1 MFDWFEKM
9 VRDVIWKALN
19 DAFHDLTGLGEQ
31 AIREKLQ
38 SLTAGDTLS
47 ASSPLIRVTAVD
59 NAADTVRL
67 LIRGAFPFDGITPF
81 MRLEVAISR
90 SEIDLSLGEPPIRIK
105 SWDTVLGDL
114 RVEKKNA
121 FDGELGFGYD
131 NGAWMGQGGLKL
143 LPIKAGAAI
152 YGGIS
157 DRGMVLGLDA
167 EAPPG
172 SAIPLGPTGLGL
184 RGIGGDFAYNFVPR
198 LEKNGIAIANP
209 AAKDYVTWARDHNI
223 DRWKAGPID
232 KTAVGVGIRAV
243 ICTIADMGFVFEL
256 NPIGFSFFVPGGAI
270 VLGGK
275 GVLLRRKG
283 FGVEGYFVVDVA
295 SASLALG
302 AGVNV
307 EIKAPPEELGVAGFA
322 TLLKGFAQLDAFFS
336 FSDPTAWF
344 FDVGTEEKPCKLEVL
359 TDVPVISIL
368 FSEKAEAFLRIN
380 HHRVAFGAKV
390 EIGGQYKIGKVI
402 VLVAR
407 LATGL
412 TAYVGWDPLLVR
424 AKLSVLGE
432 LGIKVWK
439 FGFLLTGEAA
449 PMVYLPSPTLF
460 SFDLKFTLD
469 LPWPIPDIEGKKTF
483 GDNIATPP
491 KILSP
496 LLAGEATADGAV
508 TTQAQKVNAIHVVS
522 DRQWD
527 LDAAKPWPDLE
538 LVVPFKS
545 RVTDHTGAVFGS
557 PISPTNEGGYDVE
570 HDLNKLELLE
580 LDHMTV
586 VPNVKGIWADG
597 PGGGTTSLHL
607 LGTDP
612 LSWLTP
618 HTDTAS
624 WASSTAPR
632 VIQVFF
638 GVGGNETFAA
648 DRGFADFHVKPTA
661 APALLDGSF
670 QPALPTRVLRGN
682 HLLLRCIDAAGKPIP
697 VDQIVLFVI
706 STNERLHGEPIL
718 PVPGATVGMAP
729 VGSLYGS
736 LTIVAIVIGFGAPS
750 TNVEISTVSGKD
762 LLIYSVRYR
771 EARQTAGGAS
781 QKTTLVPGRYRLTVE
796 GKSTA
801 IHPEFSSHPELYP
814 SAPAIDWHVQQE
826 FEVTYPD
833 SARPYIYYSTFGD
846 TRLFS
851 KTQHPWTS
859 WTADTWNPT
868 LYGIG
873 FPIYRHYHVAIRF
886 LVSYIGAIFSAA
898 PLELR
903 LAYEQGGEITESP
916 APIATPDGGSS
927 MLPESQD
934 WITAHGGTVPPD
946 SEIVLSSLPPKA
958 GMATLQ
964 VLFSHPVAG
973 EIAIDQWTGYV
984 SSFNAFRD
992 HLAWSGTCL
1001 TVRYDA
1007 AGRHVDPPCATISQS
1022 GLPWDLG
1029 AYAGKFGIDPLPK
1042 PAPRQIKTT
1051 LDHLLVESEVGVFAL
1066 YPTELTAPPISWH
1079 LPSELKVNLGALD
1092 GEAGLRFM
1100 RFAAATGARFSASG
1114 DPLAGLQE
1122 PVSATTIEAIVDPSG
1137 QPYAL
1142 WLRSPEPID
1151 WRRVKVTMSV
1161 SHVEPDTGCPT
1172 GYAHRYS
1179 LDLQVGVLPSP
1190 DGSSA
1195 FLTGSLA
1202 GEPTRLPRGEY
1213 AIELRFDAAIAGL
1226 PSLRPSVLV
1235 GPGSEIVRYRFIQ
1248 PYGATWPLP
1257 SGKSG
1262 IRHDLV
1268 DMVVRLAKLD
1278 PKIWEEAV
1286 LRDLPAEEVEAR
1298 LRSLTP
1304 ASNETIAQ
1312 PMLPFAIETAGT
1324 TKGEE

>member
-1 MFDWFEKM
+1 M

-19 DAFHDLTGLGEQ
+19 DAFHDLTRLGEQ

-496 LLAGEATADGAV
+496 LLAGEGVLTERAPTDEQRADLEFGYRIADSIAALDVGQTIAV
-508 TTQAQKVNAIHVVS
+508 KSAAVVAVEAMEGTDAVIARAGQLAGPGVRIVKV
-522 DRQWD
+522 
-527 LDAAKPWPDLE
+527 AKPQQDMRFDVP
-538 LVVPFKS
+538 VVGVS
-545 RVTDHTGAVFGS
+545 TIHTMV
-557 PISPTNEGGYDVE
+557 
-570 HDLNKLELLE
+570 
-580 LDHMTV
+580 
-586 VPNVKGIWADG
+586 
-597 PGGGTTSLHL
+597 
-607 LGTDP
+607 
-612 LSWLTP
+612 
-618 HTDTAS
+618 
-624 WASSTAPR
+624 
-632 VIQVFF
+632 
-638 GVGGNETFAA
+638 
-648 DRGFADFHVKPTA
+648 
-661 APALLDGSF
+661 
-670 QPALPTRVLRGN
+670 
-682 HLLLRCIDAAGKPIP
+682 AAGADVLS
-697 VDQIVLFVI
+697 VDAGKTLMIDGDAIVKAA
-706 STNERLHGEPIL
+706 NAAG
-718 PVPGATVGMAP
+718 
-729 VGSLYGS
+729 
-736 LTIVAIVIGFGAPS
+736 VAIVGRA
-750 TNVEISTVSGKD
+750 
-762 LLIYSVRYR
+762 
-771 EARQTAGGAS
+771 AR
-781 QKTTLVPGRYRLTVE
+781 V
-796 GKSTA
+796 
-801 IHPEFSSHPELYP
+801 I
-814 SAPAIDWHVQQE
+814 
-826 FEVTYPD
+826 
-833 SARPYIYYSTFGD
+833 
-846 TRLFS
+846 
-851 KTQHPWTS
+851 
-859 WTADTWNPT
+859 
-868 LYGIG
+868 
-873 FPIYRHYHVAIRF
+873 
-886 LVSYIGAIFSAA
+886 
-898 PLELR
+898 
-903 LAYEQGGEITESP
+903 
-916 APIATPDGGSS
+916 
-927 MLPESQD
+927 
-934 WITAHGGTVPPD
+934 
-946 SEIVLSSLPPKA
+946 
-958 GMATLQ
+958 
-964 VLFSHPVAG
+964 
-973 EIAIDQWTGYV
+973 
-984 SSFNAFRD
+984 
-992 HLAWSGTCL
+992 
-1001 TVRYDA
+1001 
-1007 AGRHVDPPCATISQS
+1007 
-1022 GLPWDLG
+1022 
-1029 AYAGKFGIDPLPK
+1029 
-1042 PAPRQIKTT
+1042 
-1051 LDHLLVESEVGVFAL
+1051 
-1066 YPTELTAPPISWH
+1066 
-1079 LPSELKVNLGALD
+1079 
-1092 GEAGLRFM
+1092 
-1100 RFAAATGARFSASG
+1100 
-1114 DPLAGLQE
+1114 
-1122 PVSATTIEAIVDPSG
+1122 
-1137 QPYAL
+1137 
-1142 WLRSPEPID
+1142 
-1151 WRRVKVTMSV
+1151 
-1161 SHVEPDTGCPT
+1161 
-1172 GYAHRYS
+1172 
-1179 LDLQVGVLPSP
+1179 
-1190 DGSSA
+1190 
-1195 FLTGSLA
+1195 
-1202 GEPTRLPRGEY
+1202 
-1213 AIELRFDAAIAGL
+1213 
-1226 PSLRPSVLV
+1226 
-1235 GPGSEIVRYRFIQ
+1235 
-1248 PYGATWPLP
+1248 
-1257 SGKSG
+1257 
-1262 IRHDLV
+1262 
-1268 DMVVRLAKLD
+1268 
-1278 PKIWEEAV
+1278 
-1286 LRDLPAEEVEAR
+1286 
-1298 LRSLTP
+1298 
-1304 ASNETIAQ
+1304 
-1312 PMLPFAIETAGT
+1312 
-1324 TKGEE
+1324 